1 MKTAVIQLWKIVEPG
16 GGFMAQA
23 DIYRRALAE
32 GMKELLRQETIE
44 KITVEEVCEKSEISR
59 RSFYRYFIDKYD
71 VVSWIVDRE
80 YYDHLEVT
88 KEKSLWELYPSFL
101 QYLFENREWIR
112 NALPYQ
118 GQNSLREH
126 LFRRN
131 FPIICNDFEMDF
143 PSEYWKEFTVRTYFK
158 MALESYEWWLGEKE
172 PIAPE
177 EMVKL
182 TMSVV
187 QPLTENINHSFQKYY
202 KNNEH

>member
-1 MKTAVIQLWKIVEPG
+1 
-16 GGFMAQA
+16 MAQA
-23 DIYRRALAE
+23 DIYRRTLA
-32 GMKELLRQETIE
+32 GSMKELLRQETIE
-44 KITVEEVCEKSEISR
+44 KITVEEVCERSEISR
-59 RSFYRYFIDKYD
+59 RSFYRYFIDKFD

-126 LFRRN
+126 LFRRT